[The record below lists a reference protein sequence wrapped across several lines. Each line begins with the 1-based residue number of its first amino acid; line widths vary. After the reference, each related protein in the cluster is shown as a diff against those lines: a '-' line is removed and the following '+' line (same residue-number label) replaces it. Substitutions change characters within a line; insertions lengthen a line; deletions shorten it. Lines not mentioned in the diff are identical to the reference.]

1 MVAAATAYGG
11 KGRSE
16 GEGCRGEG
24 LAGGGKVFADK
35 VLVAERG
42 SEGEGGVLGDDFGSQ
57 SGYGGKIVLG
67 NSMGEGGI
75 GGIAEGAVLIGDESG
90 VSQVAEDRK
99 GV

>member
-1 MVAAATAYGG
+1 MAAATACGG

-42 SEGEGGVLGDDFGSQ
+42 SEREGGVLGDDFG
-57 SGYGGKIVLG
+57 G
-67 NSMGEGGI
+67 
-75 GGIAEGAVLIGDESG
+75 
-90 VSQVAEDRK
+90 
-99 GV
+99 

>member
-1 MVAAATAYGG
+1 MAAATAYGG

-42 SEGEGGVLGDDFGSQ
+42 SEREGGGLGDEFG
-57 SGYGGKIVLG
+57 G
-67 NSMGEGGI
+67 
-75 GGIAEGAVLIGDESG
+75 
-90 VSQVAEDRK
+90 
-99 GV
+99 